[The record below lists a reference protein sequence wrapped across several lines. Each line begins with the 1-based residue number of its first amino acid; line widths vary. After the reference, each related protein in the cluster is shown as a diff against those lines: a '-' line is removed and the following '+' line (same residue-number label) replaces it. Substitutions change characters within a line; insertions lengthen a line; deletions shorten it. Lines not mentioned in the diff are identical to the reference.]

1 MPAAEPSEYVRHC
14 LERLAPLGAIE
25 CRRFFG
31 GWQFRIGGEQFAA
44 VLRKELYLRAAGA
57 LQAEIA
63 AAGGRPFRYSRR
75 DREVEVPGY
84 ITPPDE
90 CLDDDEALCRWA
102 GRALDQALANPKPK
116 RPRRPGRKRA
126 EATAPGARTAGGGGR
141 RDG

>member
-1 MPAAEPSEYVRHC
+1 MPAAEPPEYVRHC
-14 LERLAPLGAIE
+14 LDRLAPLGPIE

-44 VLRKELYLRAAGA
+44 VLRKEFYLRAAGP

-84 ITPPDE
+84 ITPPEE
-90 CLDDDEALCRWA
+90 CLDDDEAFCGWA
-102 GRALDQALANPKPK
+102 RRALEQALANPKPK
-116 RPRRPGRKRA
+116 RAGGAARKRGRK
-126 EATAPGARTAGGGGR
+126 EAGSGG
-141 RDG
+141 